1 MTLSACVQD
10 GPRSVVA
17 ALGASEPAATVGR
30 VQHAGLTPDQALVH
44 ELAELC
50 RHSTVLYSGVV
61 RRADDLT
68 RAGLVGTAA
77 YRQALLE
84 ARVHGG

>member
-17 ALGASEPAATVGR
+17 ALGTSEPAATVGR
-30 VQHAGLTPDQALVH
+30 VQPADLTPDQALVH

-50 RHSTVLYSGVV
+50 RHSSGVV

-68 RAGLVGTAA
+68 RTGLVGTAA